1 MLSVE
6 EISVFLYL
14 QMNHLHALTP
24 KGKKPSFAALTG
36 AKNALAGGPRTDGR
50 VSERTRCPY
59 GWRDDSMQLDAT

>member
-24 KGKKPSFAALTG
+24 KGKKPN
-36 AKNALAGGPRTDGR
+36 K
-50 VSERTRCPY
+50 ERCKAILITKKAN
-59 GWRDDSMQLDAT
+59 GLL

>member
-14 QMNHLHALTP
+14 QMKHLHALTP

-36 AKNALAGGPRTDGR
+36 GKNALAGGPKTDGRPRTDGR
-50 VSERTRCPY
+50 VSERTR
-59 GWRDDSMQLDAT
+59 